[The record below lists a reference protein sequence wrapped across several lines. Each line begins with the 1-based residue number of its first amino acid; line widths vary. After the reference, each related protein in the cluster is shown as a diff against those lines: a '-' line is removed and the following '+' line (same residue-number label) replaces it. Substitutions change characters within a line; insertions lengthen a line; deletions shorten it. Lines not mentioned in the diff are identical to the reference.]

1 MYTANFFEIVDLDM
15 LKVSMKCKY
24 TSWNTVADIS
34 TYQSLEY

>member
-1 MYTANFFEIVDLDM
+1 MYTAKFFEIVDLDM

-34 TYQSLEY
+34 THR